1 MAVDL
6 HSAIKLRREPFL
18 SSSLQY
24 RRRGERIRPKKIQ
37 KKFKVKLIHILLAF
51 LLLTGIFVLIQ
62 QTYLFLITWDNL
74 NVRRIEIDSEKAGVK
89 EEIAELLQDKKLGNI
104 LLVNIG
110 NLQNMIERHRWVKNV
125 CVRKIFPSSLR
136 IEIRERIPVAV
147 VKKKKDYLIDRE
159 GILLEETDLQDRR
172 DLPLLIDSDDFEN
185 HYQEKLNLAWKCLDS
200 LPAPEREL
208 IEVLD
213 LSEYANVVVHLKGE
227 EARLKLGHDQFPQKL
242 KTFRQYQTKLEEFE
256 PLEYV
261 DLRFED
267 RLYLKPQKPQ
277 KGASKDDALP
287 NPQKEER

>member
-6 HSAIKLRREPFL
+6 HSALKLRREHFL

-24 RRRGERIRPKKIQ
+24 RRRGEGIRTKKIQ

-51 LLLTGIFVLIQ
+51 LLLIGLFVLIQ

-74 NVRRIEIDSEKAGVK
+74 NVRGFEIDCQKAGVK
-89 EEIAELLQDKKLGNI
+89 EEIAELFQGKKLGNI
-104 LLVNIG
+104 LLVNIDH
-110 NLQNMIERHRWVKNV
+110 LQDMLERHRWVKNV

-136 IEIRERIPVAV
+136 IEIQERIPAAV
-147 VKKKKDYLIDRE
+147 VKKDKFYLIDRE
-159 GILLEETDLQDRR
+159 GILLEETNPQERP
-172 DLPLLIDSDDFEN
+172 DLPLLTDSDGFES
-185 HYQEKLNLAWKCLDS
+185 HYQEKLKLAWECLDS

-213 LSEYANVVVHLKGE
+213 LSEYANVVAHLRGE
-227 EARLKLGHDQFPQKL
+227 ETRLKLGADQFPQKL
-242 KTFRQYQTKLEEFE
+242 KTFRQYQTKLEKFE

-267 RLYLKPQKPQ
+267 RLYLKPQKGSSEDP
-277 KGASKDDALP
+277 LP
-287 NPQKEER
+287 NLQKEER

>member
-18 SSSLQY
+18 SSSLQF
-24 RRRGERIRPKKIQ
+24 RRRGEGTRTKKIQ

-51 LLLTGIFVLIQ
+51 LLLTGLFVLIQ

-74 NVRRIEIDSEKAGVK
+74 NVRSFEIDCKKAGVK
-89 EEIAELLQDKKLGNI
+89 EEIVELFQGKKLGNI
-104 LLVNIG
+104 LLVNIDH
-110 NLQNMIERHRWVKNV
+110 LQDMLERHRWVKNV

-136 IEIRERIPVAV
+136 IEIQERIPTAV
-147 VKKKKDYLIDRE
+147 VKKDKFYLIDRE
-159 GILLEETDLQDRR
+159 GILLEETNSQERH
-172 DLPLLIDSDDFEN
+172 DLPLLIDSASFES
-185 HYQEKLNLAWKCLDS
+185 HYQEKLKLAWECLDS

-213 LSEYANVVVHLKGE
+213 LSEYANVVAHLRGE
-227 EARLKLGHDQFPQKL
+227 ETRLKLGADRFPQKL
-242 KTFRQYQTKLEEFE
+242 KTFKQYQTKLEKFE

-267 RLYLKPQKPQ
+267 RLYLKPQKDSSEDPL
-277 KGASKDDALP
+277 S
-287 NPQKEER
+287 NFQKEER